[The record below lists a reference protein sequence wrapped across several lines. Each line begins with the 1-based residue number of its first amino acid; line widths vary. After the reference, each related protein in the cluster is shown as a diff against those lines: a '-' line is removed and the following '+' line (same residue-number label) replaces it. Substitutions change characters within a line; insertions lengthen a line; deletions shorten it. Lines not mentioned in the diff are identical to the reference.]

1 MIWSILASFAAI
13 STGFMST
20 ICCVGPATL
29 KVVGLAGFNI
39 GPWFAANRTYNVTA
53 TILLLGVAYYME
65 YGRTQKDEGD
75 TAAEEF
81 SAGPKT
87 EKRNWAKIALW
98 TAYGLIMFFKLT
110 PEVITF
116 VYNY

>member
-13 STGFMST
+13 GTGFMST

-29 KVVGLAGFNI
+29 KVVGLAGLNI

-65 YGRTQKDEGD
+65 YGRTQKDEGE
-75 TAAEEF
+75 AHSGVI
-81 SAGPKT
+81 SAGPNA
-87 EKRNWAKIALW
+87 EKKNWAKIALW

>member
-13 STGFMST
+13 GTGFMST
-20 ICCVGPATL
+20 LCCVGPATL
-29 KVVGLAGFNI
+29 KVIGLAGFNI
-39 GPWFAANRTYNVTA
+39 GPWFAENRPYNVTA
-53 TILLLGVAYYME
+53 TILLLGAAYYME
-65 YGRTQKDEGD
+65 YGRTQKDEGE
-75 TAAEEF
+75 AGAEEI
-81 SAGPKT
+81 SLEPKT
-87 EKRNWAKIALW
+87 EKKNWAKIALW

>member
-1 MIWSILASFAAI
+1 MILSILASFAAI
-13 STGFMST
+13 GTGFMST

-65 YGRTQKDEGD
+65 YGRTQKDEGK
-75 TAAEEF
+75 AHAELI
-81 SAGPKT
+81 SAEPLT
-87 EKRNWAKIALW
+87 EKKNWAKIALW
-98 TAYGLIMFFKLT
+98 SAYGLIMFFKLT

-116 VYNY
+116 VYNF

>member
-13 STGFMST
+13 GTGFMST

-81 SAGPKT
+81 SAEPKA
-87 EKRNWAKIALW
+87 EKRNWAKIAIW